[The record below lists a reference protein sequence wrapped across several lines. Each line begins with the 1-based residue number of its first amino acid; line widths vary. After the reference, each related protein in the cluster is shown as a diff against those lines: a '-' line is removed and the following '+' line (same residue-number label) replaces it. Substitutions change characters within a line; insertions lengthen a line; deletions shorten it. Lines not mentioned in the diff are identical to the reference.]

1 MAHVYEN
8 QDNDIDFMRVM
19 DEVARRDKMLEF
31 RDLYMKVWSLHSS
44 SVLLMR
50 VRKDSDIQRKYSE

>member
-1 MAHVYEN
+1 MNIETLPLIDLARMAHVYEN

-31 RDLYMKVWSLHSS
+31 RDLYMKVWKEFATAHY
-44 SVLLMR
+44 
-50 VRKDSDIQRKYSE
+50 D